1 MPANLLVA
9 IWRSIVVTLRALW
22 RVTRQL
28 FHEATGAL
36 FAVFAAY
43 GAFAAWRQW
52 KYHPPQWQ
60 WIIGFAVVYAIMMAA
75 VSFGAFRR
83 ARRVR

>member
-1 MPANLLVA
+1 MSARLLPAL
-9 IWRSIVVTLRALW
+9 WRSMIVTLRVFW

-36 FAVFAAY
+36 FGLFAAWA
-43 GAFAAWRQW
+43 AFAAWKQW
-52 KYHPPQWQ
+52 KQRPILWL
-60 WIIGFAVVYAIMMAA
+60 IGLAIAYAIMMAA
-75 VSFGAFRR
+75 FAFASFRR

>member
-1 MPANLLVA
+1 MSASLLPAL
-9 IWRSIVVTLRALW
+9 WRSSRVTLRVWW

-36 FAVFAAY
+36 FGVFAAY
-43 GAFAAWRQW
+43 GTCAAWKEW
-52 KYHPPQWQ
+52 KLHAMLWLM
-60 WIIGFAVVYAIMMAA
+60 GAAVVYAVMMAA
-75 VSFGAFRR
+75 FAVGAFRR

>member
-1 MPANLLVA
+1 MPANLLPA
-9 IWRSIVVTLRALW
+9 LLRSAAVTLRAFW
-22 RVTRQL
+22 RIARQL

-43 GAFAAWRQW
+43 AAFAAWRQW
-52 KYHPPQWQ
+52 KYHPAQWQ
-60 WIIGFAVVYAIMMAA
+60 WIVGLAIVYAIMMAA
-75 VSFGAFRR
+75 FSFGAFRR

>member
-1 MPANLLVA
+1 MSASLLPAL
-9 IWRSIVVTLRALW
+9 WRSSRVTLRVLW

-36 FAVFAAY
+36 FGVFAAY
-43 GAFAAWRQW
+43 GAYAAWKQW
-52 KYHPPQWQ
+52 KHGSLLWVM
-60 WIIGFAVVYAIMMAA
+60 GFAIVYAIMMAGFA
-75 VSFGAFRR
+75 FGAFRR

>member
-1 MPANLLVA
+1 MLARLLLSM
-9 IWRSIVVTLRALW
+9 WRAAMVTLRVLW

-52 KYHPPQWQ
+52 KYHPAQWQ
-60 WIIGFAVVYAIMMAA
+60 WITGIAVVYAIMMAA
-75 VSFGAFRR
+75 FSLGAFRR